1 MDCESLFGGICHM
14 KAKLISAI
22 LMAAFVSHT
31 AHAFDTLVEDKQF
44 PENRNYVPGVDTGF
58 DQFKSKSLLKSNQI
72 VLTFDDGP
80 HPTLT
85 PRLLDILKK
94 YNAKATFFV
103 LTEKLHNPNNRE
115 IIKRILSEGHIV
127 ASHDHDHDNNNNES
141 AETFRSE
148 LTESVQT
155 ITDLVRE
162 TGSPQ
167 NGVYYRFPYGAY
179 GKNETY
185 HHFNIMKEVSDQVF
199 GDNCINFAFWDID
212 SSDWGPTMSPEMIAE
227 NVISHVKGGN
237 VYSIETKTSI
247 FGKVKYKIKKEV
259 FRHPPGG
266 GVALLHDIH
275 ERSVNATEILLK
287 KARELSIQ
295 IVPLNT
301 VKEFSYGDKVCR

>member
-1 MDCESLFGGICHM
+1 M
-14 KAKLISAI
+14 KVKLIGAI
-22 LMAAFVSHT
+22 LLATFATHT
-31 AHAFDTLVEDKQF
+31 VHAFDTLVEDKQF
-44 PENRNYVPGVDTGF
+44 PENRNYIPGVDTGF
-58 DQFKSKSLLKSNQI
+58 EQFKTKSLLKSNQL

-85 PRLLDILKK
+85 PRLLDLLKK
-94 YNAKATFFV
+94 YNVKATFFV
-103 LTEKLHNPNNRE
+103 LTEKLQNAKNRE
-115 IIKRILSEGHIV
+115 IIKRILAEGHIV
-127 ASHDHDHDNNNNES
+127 SSHDHDHDNNNNED
-141 AETFRSE
+141 ADTFRSE

-155 ITDLVRE
+155 IKDLVHE
-162 TGSPQ
+162 TGSQQ

-179 GKNETY
+179 GKNESY
-185 HHFNIMKEVSDQVF
+185 HQFNIMKEVSDQIF

-212 SSDWGPTMSPEMIAE
+212 SSDWGPTMTPGMIAE

-237 VYSIETKTSI
+237 VYSIETKTNI

-287 KARELSIQ
+287 KARELNIE
-295 IVPLNT
+295 IVPLNQ